1 MYSLSIVKFLI
12 YIILHDVLTWYRHLA
27 SCLYFILPFAFDRSS
42 EDDYCPPDQV
52 DHIMFSVLEILQ
64 DLYLE
69 VEVSTDYE

>member
-1 MYSLSIVKFLI
+1 M
-12 YIILHDVLTWYRHLA
+12 
-27 SCLYFILPFAFDRSS
+27 PFAFDRSS

-69 VEVSTDYE
+69 VEVSTDYEWSEKIANY